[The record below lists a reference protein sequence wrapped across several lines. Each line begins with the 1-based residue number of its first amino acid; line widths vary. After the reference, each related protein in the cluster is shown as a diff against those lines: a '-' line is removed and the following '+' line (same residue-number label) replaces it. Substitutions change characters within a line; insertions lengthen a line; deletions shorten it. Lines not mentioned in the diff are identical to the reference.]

1 MKKICFLF
9 VCAFIAST
17 FLSACDTKPKPSMV
31 QGKRRLE
38 KYIQPEKQEHNGTTV
53 DLSEGP
59 KLKYDARFGPNT
71 PDFDI
76 KIVNPY

>member
-1 MKKICFLF
+1 MKKICILF
-9 VCAFIAST
+9 VCAFIASSL
-17 FLSACDTKPKPSMV
+17 LSACDTKPKPSMV

-38 KYIQPEKQEHNGTTV
+38 KYIQHEPQNNGGTV

-59 KLKYDARFGPNT
+59 RLKYDAKFGPKNL
-71 PDFDI
+71 DFDI